1 MRNKFPQTGN
11 KKLQHLLNPL
21 PKAPGIYL
29 MKDSSG
35 GIIYIGKA
43 RNLYNRVNSYFT
55 NSYNREPKIK
65 AMAAKVSDFD
75 YIVTETESEAL
86 LLENLM
92 IKKHSPAYNS
102 RLKDDKT
109 YPYIK
114 IDTSESFPQLYFTR
128 TVKPDGARYFGPFA
142 SALSVRRTMDLLKKL
157 FPYRS
162 CTKHITG
169 TDERAC
175 LEFHIK
181 RCVAPCIGEV
191 DSTEY
196 HEVINQMIQF
206 LEGDSEHVIQSL
218 ESQMLQ
224 ASLDL
229 RFEQAAIIRD
239 QLRAIKSVSE
249 NQKVVTGKKTESDV
263 IAIAFDRNDA
273 SAELFQIRH
282 GKISGREHFRM
293 EGVEIEEPG
302 SVIERFIQQYYE
314 STTSIPSE
322 LLIQQ
327 EVEYKE
333 VLESWLSEKRGS
345 SVKILSPRRG
355 EKSKLVQMVANN
367 ARQGLE
373 HQRLKWLGESD
384 KVLRALNEISEALSL
399 EEIPNRIEC
408 YDVSNTQGT
417 NSVGS
422 MVVFER
428 GRPKSSQ
435 YRRFKIKEVDGPDDY
450 ASMQEMLRRRFKRI
464 RLIVDH
470 NSLPSDFANQDSLS
484 ETPNTL
490 ARNDSWSNIPDLVLI
505 DGGKGHLNAVQE
517 VFLELGIS
525 NIPLA
530 SIAKQ
535 REEIFVPHMP
545 EPIFLDRTSQGLF
558 LLQRIRDEA
567 HRFAITYHRQ
577 RRSKA
582 LTKSDLDLIPG
593 IGPKRKKLLLR
604 KFGNLSNLR
613 KATTQQITEIRGFT
627 ETSSNR
633 LLEILGGFTENINQK

>member
-1 MRNKFPQTGN
+1 MFVGTRFLRVGQWF
-11 KKLQHLLNPL
+11 HL
-21 PKAPGIYL
+21 
-29 MKDSSG
+29 
-35 GIIYIGKA
+35 
-43 RNLYNRVNSYFT
+43 
-55 NSYNREPKIK
+55 E
-65 AMAAKVSDFD
+65 
-75 YIVTETESEAL
+75 
-86 LLENLM
+86 
-92 IKKHSPAYNS
+92 
-102 RLKDDKT
+102 
-109 YPYIK
+109 
-114 IDTSESFPQLYFTR
+114 
-128 TVKPDGARYFGPFA
+128 
-142 SALSVRRTMDLLKKL
+142 
-157 FPYRS
+157 
-162 CTKHITG
+162 
-169 TDERAC
+169 
-175 LEFHIK
+175 
-181 RCVAPCIGEV
+181 
-191 DSTEY
+191 
-196 HEVINQMIQF
+196 
-206 LEGDSEHVIQSL
+206 
-218 ESQMLQ
+218 
-224 ASLDL
+224 
-229 RFEQAAIIRD
+229 
-239 QLRAIKSVSE
+239 
-249 NQKVVTGKKTESDV
+249 
-263 IAIAFDRNDA
+263 
-273 SAELFQIRH
+273 
-282 GKISGREHFRM
+282 
-293 EGVEIEEPG
+293 
-302 SVIERFIQQYYE
+302 
-314 STTSIPSE
+314 
-322 LLIQQ
+322 Q

-470 NSLPSDFANQDSLS
+470 NALPSDLANQDSLC